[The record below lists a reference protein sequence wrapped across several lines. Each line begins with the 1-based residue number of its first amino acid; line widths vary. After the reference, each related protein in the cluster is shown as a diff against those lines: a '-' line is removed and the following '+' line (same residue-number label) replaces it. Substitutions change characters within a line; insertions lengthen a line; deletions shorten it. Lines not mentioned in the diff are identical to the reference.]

1 VTNKL
6 VDKKN
11 LNLLTWM
18 QEQHIHVNA
27 SCNGKGTCGQCKI
40 LCIDPLFVVTDSE
53 RDLLSNFEIES
64 GIRLACQH
72 LSSEKTVFKL
82 LHESNFSILGSSIT
96 DFDLESHD
104 DLLRIAIDIGTTTI
118 VMLVIE
124 TDGRVINERRFLNP
138 QRSFGADVLTRIQY
152 AVEKEYDSVA
162 DALLNKL
169 EDNLIEMCRNYPNR
183 NYKIGITGNPTMTHF
198 FMRQAVKSIIQLPY
212 SVSVKKTKI
221 FPISDLFKRLKI
233 EGEII
238 VFPPISAYV
247 GADIVCGLYDLNYFE
262 QKQTRLFL
270 DLGTNGELVL
280 VKNGICY
287 ATSTAAGPAFEGG
300 HLSCGL
306 GSIDGAISDVF
317 RRSDGTIGFE
327 TINNCEALGICGS
340 GYIDLF
346 AVLLNHEME
355 DNGFLE
361 HDVYLTETIKLT
373 QQDVRM
379 FQLAK
384 SAVRSGIEI
393 LLRKTNTMPNQIEF
407 FDLAGGFGNH
417 LDIGAATKIG
427 LFPKSLEKVTQPVG
441 NTALQGTV
449 KMLFS
454 VDQTYKIDQS
464 KIEVVELADDPQ
476 FMELFTNYLY
486 FSD

>member
-1 VTNKL
+1 MTNKS
-6 VDKKN
+6 VDQKN
-11 LNLLTWM
+11 VNLLTWM
-18 QEQHIHVNA
+18 QEQHIQVNA
-27 SCNGKGTCGQCKI
+27 SCNGSGTCGQCKI
-40 LCIDPLFVVTDSE
+40 VCIDPLFEVTDSE
-53 RDLLSNFEIES
+53 RGLLTNSEIES

-72 LSSEKTVFKL
+72 KSNEKTVFKL

-104 DLLRIAIDIGTTTI
+104 DRLRIAIDIGTTTI
-118 VMLVIE
+118 VMLVVE
-124 TDGRVINERRFLNP
+124 TDGKVINERRFLNP
-138 QRSFGADVLTRIQY
+138 QRSFGADVLSRIQY
-152 AVEKEYDSVA
+152 AVEKEYDPVA
-162 DALLNKL
+162 DALITKL
-169 EDNLIEMCRNYPNR
+169 EDSLIELCQNYPNR
-183 NYKIGITGNPTMTHF
+183 NYMIGITGNPTMTHF
-198 FMRQAVKSIIQLPY
+198 FMRQAVRSIIQLPY
-212 SVSVKKTKI
+212 SVTVKTTKLCAV
-221 FPISDLFKRLKI
+221 SELFKRLRI
-233 EGEII
+233 EGDII
-238 VFPPISAYV
+238 IFPPISAYV

-262 QKQTRLFL
+262 QKHTRLFL

-280 VKNGICY
+280 VKNGICF

-300 HLSCGL
+300 HLTCGL
-306 GSIDGAISDVF
+306 GSIDGAICDVY
-317 RRSDGTIGFE
+317 RQSDGSLGFD
-327 TINNCEALGICGS
+327 TINQSEPLGICGS

-346 AVLLNHEME
+346 AVLLGHEME

-361 HDVYLTETIKLT
+361 HDIYLSDTIKLT

-384 SAVRSGIEI
+384 SAIRSGIEI
-393 LLRKTNTMPNQIEF
+393 LLRKTNTEPSQIES

-417 LDIGAATKIG
+417 LDIHAATKIG
-427 LFPKSLEKVTQPVG
+427 LFPKSLEKVTHPVG
-441 NTALQGTV
+441 NTALQGAV

-476 FMELFTNYLY
+476 FMDLFTTYLY

>member
-6 VDKKN
+6 VDKKD

-18 QEQHIHVNA
+18 QENHILVNA

-40 LCIDPLFVVTDSE
+40 ICIDPLFEVTDQE
-53 RDLLSNFEIES
+53 RVLLTNTEIGS

-72 LSSEKTVFKL
+72 RSTDKTVFKL
-82 LHESNFSILGSSIT
+82 LQESAFSILGSSIT
-96 DFDLESHD
+96 DFNLESHD
-104 DLLRIAIDIGTTTI
+104 ERLRIAIDIGTTTI
-118 VMLVIE
+118 VILVVE
-124 TDGRVINERRFLNP
+124 TDGNVISERRFLNP
-138 QRSFGADVLTRIQY
+138 QRSFGADVLSRIQY
-152 AVEKEYDSVA
+152 AVEKEYDPVA
-162 DALLNKL
+162 DVLLNKL
-169 EDNLIEMCRNYPNR
+169 EDTLIELCRNYPNR

-198 FMRQAVKSIIQLPY
+198 FMRKPVKSIIQLPY
-212 SVSVKKTKI
+212 SVTVKKAKT
-221 FPISDLFKRLKI
+221 FLISELFKRLKI
-233 EGEII
+233 AGEII

-247 GADIVCGLYDLNYFE
+247 GADIVCGLYDLNYFDL
-262 QKQTRLFL
+262 KQTRLFL

-300 HLSCGL
+300 HLTCGL
-306 GSIDGAISDVF
+306 GSIDGAICDVY
-317 RRSDGTIGFE
+317 RRSDGEIGFE
-327 TINNCEALGICGS
+327 TINHSEPLGICGS

-346 AVLLNHEME
+346 AVLLDHEME

-361 HDVYLTETIKLT
+361 HDVYLTDSIKLT

-384 SAVRSGIEI
+384 SAIRSGIEI
-393 LLRKTNTMPNQIEF
+393 LLRKTNTEPRQIES

-417 LDIGAATKIG
+417 LDIHAATKIG
-427 LFPKSLEKVTQPVG
+427 LFPKSLEKVTRPVG
-441 NTALQGTV
+441 NAALQGAV

-476 FMELFTNYLY
+476 FMELFTTYLY
-486 FSD
+486 FND